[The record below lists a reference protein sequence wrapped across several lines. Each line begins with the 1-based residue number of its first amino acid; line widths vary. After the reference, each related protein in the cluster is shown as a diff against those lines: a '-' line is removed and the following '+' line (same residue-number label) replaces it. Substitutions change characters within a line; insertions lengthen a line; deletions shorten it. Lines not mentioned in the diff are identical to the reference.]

1 MCVKANR
8 TLGFLRRNIYRCPPG
23 CKRSSLGIWLLCL
36 GRPGRVENRAARFVT
51 SNYCFETGS
60 MTGIMKRW
68 ESLKERGRDNRLI
81 LLYKGLK
88 GADSIPTNDLIPT
101 TRSCRNHQYLP
112 FQIPTARTD
121 IYKGSKFSNFI
132 R

>member
-1 MCVKANR
+1 MVLQDEIK
-8 TLGFLRRNIYRCPPG
+8 
-23 CKRSSLGIWLLCL
+23 K
-36 GRPGRVENRAARFVT
+36 VENRATRFVT
-51 SNYCFETGS
+51 SNYFFETGS

-101 TRSCRNHQYLP
+101 TRSCRNHQSLP

-121 IYKGSKFSNFI
+121 IYKGSKFGNFI
-132 R
+132 C